1 MYLFCEW
8 GFCDVFWCVWDP
20 KGPSTKWVRL
30 MDGLRP
36 LNFFFE
42 CFWVET
48 HPRKKRCRTD
58 ENEKASD
65 VDDLFC

>member
-1 MYLFCEW
+1 
-8 GFCDVFWCVWDP
+8 
-20 KGPSTKWVRL
+20 

-36 LNFFFE
+36 PNFFFE

-48 HPRKKRCRTD
+48 HPRKKGEKEGCRAD
-58 ENEKASD
+58 EDEKASD